1 LVGFST
7 LAVAHHLARQTSH
20 RARGGEGT
28 ELPRAP
34 HGHDQRRD
42 FFQIHQFSLY
52 FDVGTLP
59 SQVFASHGC
68 NNLLV
73 AIYVR
78 KSVTKKKGRNAG
90 NTERKHAKKSSW
102 RNKSKKKPTCQCGR
116 GLATRKNLKKAR
128 PHHCKPNHLIRFRFT
143 EFKLVAY
150 VDVHINFEY
159 EQIMLLYSVF
169 SFAIFKLL
177 FGGSGKAKVI
187 IRRATIRDSL
197 LGPK

>member
-1 LVGFST
+1 MRETPKENMQKNRVGAT
-7 LAVAHHLARQTSH
+7 N
-20 RARGGEGT
+20 
-28 ELPRAP
+28 P
-34 HGHDQRRD
+34 
-42 FFQIHQFSLY
+42 
-52 FDVGTLP
+52 
-59 SQVFASHGC
+59 
-68 NNLLV
+68 
-73 AIYVR
+73 
-78 KSVTKKKGRNAG
+78 
-90 NTERKHAKKSSW
+90 
-102 RNKSKKKPTCQCGR
+102 KKPTSQFGGR
-116 GLATRKNLKKAR
+116 GLATCDSKKLKKAR